1 MHFNDDIDGEID
13 VRRSYFR
20 NNQKMI
26 NIYLKKPYNVLTID
40 QIKSKEKVD
49 RDALLEAANGS
60 PSKLFVAENNLKLA
74 TLFR

>member
-1 MHFNDDIDGEID
+1 MHFNNEMDGEID

>member
-1 MHFNDDIDGEID
+1 VHFNNEMDGEID